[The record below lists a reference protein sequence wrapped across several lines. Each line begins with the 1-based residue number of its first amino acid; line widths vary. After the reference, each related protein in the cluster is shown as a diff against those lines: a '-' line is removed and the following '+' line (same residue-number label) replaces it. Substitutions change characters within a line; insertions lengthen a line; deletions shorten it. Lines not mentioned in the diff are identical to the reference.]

1 MAKKPNYGLRR
12 GVAGTAASSI
22 VGGLSGMAGAVLQNP
37 ARSLAEAGLSNA
49 PEDIA
54 NHIMGTGVLG
64 ATAGALVAGGIVANR
79 AMKNRK
85 NRNLGRQFNK

>member
-1 MAKKPNYGLRR
+1 
-12 GVAGTAASSI
+12 
-22 VGGLSGMAGAVLQNP
+22 
-37 ARSLAEAGLSNA
+37 
-49 PEDIA
+49 
-54 NHIMGTGVLG
+54 MGTGVLG